1 MDSTTT
7 TTTTT
12 MTSGFAESRKKKRGK
27 PCVLIVDDQRSIVK
41 LMERRLAM
49 EGYEVD
55 TAKNGIEALAF
66 MQNKLYTL
74 VMIDLIMS
82 PMDGLTCV
90 KSLRNWELAVGRASR
105 QRVCAMSA
113 TEDEEIIARCKHC
126 DMDFASKPINV
137 NKIINL
143 VNRPDRTFGQSS
155 AIPSLDGGNKDKDTY
170 VMFPVDSTVEIRGR
184 ANSDYSSARVVHVNG
199 NGRYKVV
206 RTGDEEVEDDVSSL
220 RLRIQ
225 NQVQPVKLLLGQ
237 TVECDSRL
245 KGLEGGGY
253 VEGVVVGVEKNSEGE
268 EDMYKVQYP
277 DQVSAEGLTRE
288 TLPRSRLLGQPVWP
302 RKRRVTRDELKKVS
316 ASETTFSSALERQ
329 LGLVQEALDLS
340 TSQEALDLSTSRIP
354 KKTIPKVEP
363 RKLSVSVGGEEEV
376 RGSLTCPTPKRSLN
390 LPNSGKG

>member
-1 MDSTTT
+1 
-7 TTTTT
+7 
-12 MTSGFAESRKKKRGK
+12 
-27 PCVLIVDDQRSIVK
+27 
-41 LMERRLAM
+41 
-49 EGYEVD
+49 
-55 TAKNGIEALAF
+55 
-66 MQNKLYTL
+66 
-74 VMIDLIMS
+74 MIDLIMS

-113 TEDEEIIARCKHC
+113 TEDEEIIARVRRGIKRAPQLTIDAYACKPNSQPPTGGLTPRQTHETTTHTRQCKHC

-155 AIPSLDGGNKDKDTY
+155 SVPSLDGGNKDKDTY

-184 ANSDYSSARVVHVNG
+184 ANEDYSLARVVHVNG

-237 TVECDSRL
+237 TVECNSGL

-268 EDMYKVQYP
+268 EVRRG
-277 DQVSAEGLTRE
+277 DQNEINQTK
-288 TLPRSRLLGQPVWP
+288 Q
-302 RKRRVTRDELKKVS
+302 
-316 ASETTFSSALERQ
+316 
-329 LGLVQEALDLS
+329 
-340 TSQEALDLSTSRIP
+340 
-354 KKTIPKVEP
+354 
-363 RKLSVSVGGEEEV
+363 
-376 RGSLTCPTPKRSLN
+376 
-390 LPNSGKG
+390 